1 MCERC
6 SDIVRKENSINEIVI
21 SYSELFD
28 KAIEIGACVP
38 ESGHRGEDYGHMN
51 IFESGSS
58 RFGIFSQS
66 CFPGDSASLALY
78 SGAVLWFVQPCHS
91 RHRARQE

>member
-6 SDIVRKENSINEIVI
+6 SDVVRKENSINEIVI

-28 KAIEIGACVP
+28 KAIEIGAGVP
-38 ESGHRGEDYGHMN
+38 ESGHRGEDYGYMN

-66 CFPGDSASLALY
+66 CFPGDSASLSLY
-78 SGAVLWFVQPCHS
+78 SGAALLSAHPCHF
-91 RHRARQE
+91 RH